1 MGVPPRP
8 PLLAVVAL
16 IAGLAPTRTAL
27 ADEPSRLANP
37 LGLRAREEVFVSP
50 PPPRAVPQPQT
61 AAARPAAPTAPRE
74 ATRREDAQRASE
86 QRVSAQRETAQRPD
100 ASRENSQRETAQRTD
115 ASRENSQ
122 RETAQRTDA
131 SRENSPRVTAQR
143 ETTTRAPAQRETAR
157 AETGRPRAPTRRPR
171 RPAPPCLSPPTEVVR
186 VDGPRRETKQVSLT
200 FCDGRPRPEAL
211 EALSVL
217 ARPHRFEAPEA
228 SAIRAYARR
237 VARRPR
243 RGETRPD
250 PNFVAE
256 GVRRLDAGLVP
267 RVARIA
273 AHFPGKAIEVVS
285 GWRPNERP
293 SSRHHQAR
301 AIDVR
306 VRGVSRETLRDFART
321 LDETG
326 VGYYPN
332 SVFVHVDV
340 RETRAY
346 WVDRSGPGEEADY
359 GTWPPTNEER
369 RRVEERVVASA
380 LDTLERLRE
389 DTTADE
395 SDRAHADSPATATPN
410 TSADQD
416 ANADHDH
423 GAANQ
428 PPTDGTTAER
438 ASDDAAGGGAA

>member
-1 MGVPPRP
+1 VPLRR
-8 PLLAVVAL
+8 PLLALVAL
-16 IAGLAPTRTAL
+16 TAGLVQAHTAL

-37 LGLRAREEVFVSP
+37 LGLRAREEVFVAP
-50 PPPRAVPQPQT
+50 PPPRAVPQART
-61 AAARPAAPTAPRE
+61 AAASPAAPTAQRE
-74 ATRREDAQRASE
+74 TRQRENAQGASE
-86 QRVSAQRETAQRPD
+86 RRVSAQRETAQRPD
-100 ASRENSQRETAQRTD
+100 VSRENTPVETTQRTD
-115 ASRENSQ
+115 ASRGHTP
-122 RETAQRTDA
+122 RETARPEA
-131 SRENSPRVTAQR
+131 
-143 ETTTRAPAQRETAR
+143 TTRAPTPRETTR
-157 AETGRPRAPTRRPR
+157 AETSRPRAPTRRPR
-171 RPAPPCLSPPTEVVR
+171 RPAPPCLSPPTELVR
-186 VDGPRRETKQVSLT
+186 VDGPRRESKKVSLT
-200 FCDGRPRPEAL
+200 FCDGRPRTEAL
-211 EALSVL
+211 EALSVI
-217 ARPHRFEAPEA
+217 ARPHRVEAPEA
-228 SAIRAYARR
+228 STIRAYARR

-256 GVRRLDAGLVP
+256 GVRRLDPGLVP

-273 AHFPGKAIEVVS
+273 AHFPGKAIEIVS

-301 AIDVR
+301 AVDVR

-321 LDETG
+321 LEETG

-340 RETRAY
+340 REARAY

-380 LDTLERLRE
+380 LATLERLRE

-395 SDRAHADSPATATPN
+395 SGGAHVSSPTTATPDAN
-410 TSADQD
+410 VDDTPSADSNTGTAND
-416 ANADHDH
+416 A
-423 GAANQ
+423 
-428 PPTDGTTAER
+428 PTGGTTAER

>member
-1 MGVPPRP
+1 MGVPTRPRILP
-8 PLLAVVAL
+8 VIALLV
-16 IAGLAPTRTAL
+16 GLVPARTAL
-27 ADEPSRLANP
+27 ADEPSRLMNP
-37 LGLRAREEVFVSP
+37 LGLRAREEVFVAP
-50 PPPRAVPQPQT
+50 PPPRAAPQ
-61 AAARPAAPTAPRE
+61 APAPHPAVVVAPRGPGPRAAVPSVPAQHE
-74 ATRREDAQRASE
+74 STPRAATPS
-86 QRVSAQRETAQRPD
+86 V
-100 ASRENSQRETAQRTD
+100 
-115 ASRENSQ
+115 
-122 RETAQRTDA
+122 
-131 SRENSPRVTAQR
+131 
-143 ETTTRAPAQRETAR
+143 PAQRESPARESTPRENARRETPRQNDAARSAARSETAR
-157 AETGRPRAPTRRPR
+157 TRTPSRRPR
-171 RPAPPCLSPPTEVVR
+171 RPAPPCLSPPTELVR
-186 VDGPRRETKQVSLT
+186 VDGPRRETKPVSLT

-217 ARPHRFEAPEA
+217 ARPHRLDAPEA

-237 VARRPR
+237 AARRPR

-273 AHFPGKAIEVVS
+273 AQFPGKTIEIVS
-285 GWRPNERP
+285 GWRPNERS

-301 AIDVR
+301 ALDLR

-340 RETRAY
+340 RDTRSY

-359 GTWPPTNEER
+359 GTWPPTYEER

-380 LDTLERLRE
+380 LATLERLRE
-389 DTTADE
+389 DTPSAA
-395 SDRAHADSPATATPN
+395 SDPSRAEGSSPQAPELPPDDAPDGDSEHGPAAEP
-410 TSADQD
+410 A
-416 ANADHDH
+416 
-423 GAANQ
+423 
-428 PPTDGTTAER
+428 TDGTTAER
-438 ASDDAAGGGAA
+438 APGDPSSGGSA

>member
-1 MGVPPRP
+1 M
-8 PLLAVVAL
+8 
-16 IAGLAPTRTAL
+16 
-27 ADEPSRLANP
+27 
-37 LGLRAREEVFVSP
+37 
-50 PPPRAVPQPQT
+50 
-61 AAARPAAPTAPRE
+61 
-74 ATRREDAQRASE
+74 
-86 QRVSAQRETAQRPD
+86 
-100 ASRENSQRETAQRTD
+100 
-115 ASRENSQ
+115 
-122 RETAQRTDA
+122 
-131 SRENSPRVTAQR
+131 
-143 ETTTRAPAQRETAR
+143 
-157 AETGRPRAPTRRPR
+157 
-171 RPAPPCLSPPTEVVR
+171 VR
-186 VDGPRRETKQVSLT
+186 VDGPRRESQQVSLT

-217 ARPHRFEAPEA
+217 ARPHRVDAPEA

-250 PNFVAE
+250 PNFVVE

-273 AHFPGKAIEVVS
+273 THFPGKAIEIVS

-340 RETRAY
+340 RDTRSY

-380 LDTLERLRE
+380 LATLERLRDVAPPVE
-389 DTTADE
+389 GDE
-395 SDRAHADSPATATPN
+395 PRGASPASTA
-410 TSADQD
+410 QD
-416 ANADHDH
+416 EEANDAANADADQ
-423 GAANQ
+423 GAALA
-428 PPTDGTTAER
+428 PPADGTTAER
-438 ASDDAAGGGAA
+438 ATDVTPSGDAA